1 MAAPIAPDVMETPTV
16 DPAADV
22 RAKVKKFKAPGYP
35 APDASDGDVIA
46 YLRGLSR
53 ESDPD
58 ANARYRQG
66 ARNLLYIYGR
76 QYLTFSKRTRTWEDL
91 PLLDEKDVRA
101 TDNCILPALRSR
113 AQRLLSGPVQFDGSP
128 RRNDLDARDRARLG
142 AEWVQSRWKSTHMVQ
157 KVDQALMLAFA
168 CGIAVLKGFWNRDLG
183 PLTPAT
189 MQRMKT
195 QPVLD
200 PLTGEP
206 ALDLFTG
213 EPQTEPVIGE
223 DGEPVVETYFV
234 DDQQQEVADREQAFQ
249 FRPGDTDTAVR
260 SIFNVRINSDATAW
274 DVGAGLRWLLDTDT
288 IPVETAKAMFPEFA
302 EKIEASAPDD
312 MLSVT
317 LERLAAS
324 AAVAATLG
332 AQQQTG
338 AASKPNGQTTV
349 IQEYWE
355 LPNTVFPKGRLI
367 VRVGQVKVYDD
378 VFPDGVFPYTPIF
391 DEPAPLTPMGRPCV
405 NDGISLQDTINRQ
418 WNAINT
424 EAQQGG
430 VGRWVSWEI
439 PGVPEQL
446 APEDRTVIQIPMR
459 GNVANRSLRDLFHR
473 LDPPAVS
480 PDRWRL
486 LEASKRA
493 LQDVFAFHEVS
504 RGQTPPGVDSGVAID
519 SLREEERGQLAKAVR
534 ALEASII
541 HWATVQLAIA
551 RANYGDQIE
560 RWLQS
565 EQAEL
570 GYILQTVN
578 GLKLP
583 DPDELTLELQG
594 FKPQS
599 ETAFK
604 GEVKEALGL
613 GLLDPREARELLD
626 LGRGMTGAFT
636 SQSRHYQ
643 RARWINLALE
653 RGEYAVVPG
662 QPVLDPSDP
671 TAAPIQVQDV
681 VFPDGRPM
689 VLPDDDDHAVHLMVL
704 DELVLN
710 EQKPWE
716 VRQVAMLLKGQRRR
730 VMDLAAADA
739 APPPAPGGPPPAD
752 GPPAPP
758 PQG

>member
-1 MAAPIAPDVMETPTV
+1 MATTLTPDAMPEAQ
-16 DPAADV
+16 DPATAL
-22 RAKVKKFKAPGYP
+22 RAQIKKFKGPDYP
-35 APDASDGDVIA
+35 APDASDGEVVA
-46 YLRGLSR
+46 YLRNLTR
-53 ESDPD
+53 DSDVD

-66 ARNLLYIYGR
+66 ARNLLYAYGR
-76 QYLTFSKRTRTWEDL
+76 QYLTFSKRTRSWEDL
-91 PLLDEKDVRA
+91 PLLDEKDIRA

-113 AQRLLSGPVQFDGSP
+113 SQRLLSGPVQFDGSP
-128 RRNDLDARDRARLG
+128 KRNDMDARDRARLG
-142 AEWVQSRWKSTHMVQ
+142 AEWVQSRWKSTNMVQ
-157 KVDQALMLAFA
+157 KVDQALTLAFC
-168 CGIAVLKGFWNRDLG
+168 CGVAVLKGFWNKDLG
-183 PLTPAT
+183 TLTPAS
-189 MQRMKT
+189 MQRVKT
-195 QPVLD
+195 EPVMD

-206 ALDLFTG
+206 AVDEFTG
-213 EPQTEPVIGE
+213 QPLTQPVIGE
-223 DGEPVVETYFV
+223 DGAPVIESYFV
-234 DDQQQEVADREQAFQ
+234 DEREQEVSAREDAYH

-260 SIFNVRINSDATAW
+260 SIFNVRINGDATAW

-288 IPVETAKAMFPEFA
+288 IPVETAKQMFPQFA
-302 EKIEASAPDD
+302 ERIEASQQDD
-312 MLSVT
+312 MLAVT

-324 AAVAATLG
+324 AAIAATMGSQHG
-332 AQQQTG
+332 AS
-338 AASKPNGQTTV
+338 AAQKGNGQTTV

-367 VRVGQVKVYDD
+367 VRVGAVKVFDGE
-378 VFPDGVFPYTPIF
+378 FPDGVFPYTPIF

-430 VGRWVSWEI
+430 VGRWVAYDL

-446 APEDRTVIQIPMR
+446 APEDRSVILVPMK
-459 GNVANRSLRDLFHR
+459 GNLQGQSLGNLFHR
-473 LDPPAVS
+473 LDPPTVS

-486 LEASKRA
+486 LDLSKRA

-504 RGQTPPGVDSGVAID
+504 RGQVPPGVDSGVAID

-534 ALEASII
+534 ALETSII

-551 RANYGDQIE
+551 GANYGDSIE

-565 EQAEL
+565 EQPDL
-570 GYILQTVN
+570 GYILQTVD
-578 GLKLP
+578 GVKLP
-583 DPDELTLELQG
+583 NPDELTLELQG

-613 GLLDPREARELLD
+613 GLLDPREARSLLD

-643 RARWINLALE
+643 RARKINLALE
-653 RGEYAVVPG
+653 KGEFAVVPG
-662 QPVLDPSDP
+662 QPVNDPTDP
-671 TAAPIQVQDV
+671 TAPPIQVQDV

-710 EQKPWE
+710 EEKPWE

-739 APPPAPGGPPPAD
+739 APPPPPDAGGPPQ
-752 GPPAPP
+752 PPSP
-758 PQG
+758 